1 MRILAIECSAAPV
14 SAAVISDGKVIG
26 FSYSNIKLTHSQTL
40 FPIIKSTLDS
50 CKLGFRDIEAVSVS
64 VGPGSFTGLRI
75 GISSAKGLAEPK
87 GLKCAGVS
95 TLLAAAYMFLGA
107 DAVICPVIDARCGQ
121 VYNAVFDLCGSN
133 VTRITDDRA
142 LMIEDL
148 KKELFDLRKKT
159 DKRIILCCDAANAV
173 FDAVKDIGGI
183 RTAPESLLYQTA
195 VGVGLY
201 ADTAIATGEW
211 TDAAGLEPVY
221 LKLPQAER
229 ELNHRNRGNINE
241 DSDRL

>member
-1 MRILAIECSAAPV
+1 MRILAMECSASPV
-14 SAAVISDGKVIG
+14 SAAVICDGKVIG

-50 CKLGFRDIEAVSVS
+50 CKLAFRDIDAVSVS

-87 GLKCAGVS
+87 GLKCVGVS
-95 TLLAAAYMFLGA
+95 TLLAAAYMFLGG
-107 DAVICPVIDARCGQ
+107 DAVICPVIDARRGQ
-121 VYNAVFDLCGSN
+121 VYNAVFDVCGKKVS
-133 VTRITDDRA
+133 RITDDRA

-148 KKELFDLRKKT
+148 KNELAALREKT

-173 FDAVKDIGGI
+173 FDSVKDIGGI
-183 RTAPESLLYQTA
+183 RIAPESLLYQTA

-201 ADTAIATGEW
+201 ANAAVISGEW

-229 ELNHRNRGNINE
+229 ELKAKRRE
-241 DSDRL
+241 D